1 MGPNFKINRQA
12 KLKASV
18 NKIIRQAKFKS
29 GVNKLYFY
37 VQKPNGTKPRDKVQK
52 LEEEENLRKK
62 ETFQMK

>member
-1 MGPNFKINRQA
+1 MMLLGPNFKIIRQA

-37 VQKPNGTKPRDKVQK
+37 VQEPNETKPTDKQQK
-52 LEEEENLRKK
+52 LEEEENISN
-62 ETFQMK
+62 